1 LVAGPG
7 IPAWKLLLSGHECQS
22 EEDAMV
28 DLRDK
33 VVLVTGAA
41 TGIGRAMALECAGG
55 GAAVVVSDL
64 DAERGGQTAAAIREQ
79 GGQARF
85 IAADVADIDQVESL
99 VAQIKADEGRLDG
112 AINNAGIEGQQ
123 APTAECTAENWT
135 KVIGVNLTGAFL
147 STRAELG
154 LMLEQGSGSIVN
166 VSSVAGKVGFMNLP
180 AYVASKHGMLGL
192 TRTAALEVAEQGVR
206 VNAICPGVIRTE
218 MIDRITGGDPEA
230 EKQFTALEPVGRMGR
245 PEEVARAAAWLVSD
259 AASFVTGTALD
270 VDGAF
275 LAR

>member
-1 LVAGPG
+1 MA
-7 IPAWKLLLSGHECQS
+7 
-22 EEDAMV
+22 

-41 TGIGRAMALECAGG
+41 TGIGRAMASECASG
-55 GAAVVVSDL
+55 GAVVMVSDL
-64 DAERGGQTAAAIREQ
+64 DAERGEQTATAIRDQ
-79 GGQARF
+79 GGRARF
-85 IAADVADIDQVESL
+85 IAADVADNDQVESL
-99 VAQIKADEGRLDG
+99 LAQIKADEGRLDG

-123 APTAECTAENWT
+123 APTAECTTENWT

-192 TRTAALEVAEQGVR
+192 TRTAALEVAEKGVR

-230 EKQFTALEPVGRMGR
+230 EKQFTALEPIGRMGR